1 MYICNDCG
9 HTFMAPIENSCD
21 RTDEWEY
28 GCKLC
33 ESPNFDR
40 TRPLKVRTAT
50 EKMLHCQ
57 LRYGI
62 ELDYLNSGRIETLFE
77 NNLTIRNMTR
87 YTILSKH
94 YLQQLQVKNSNVI

>member
-1 MYICNDCG
+1 MYQCLTKGCQI
-9 HTFMAPIENSCD
+9 TFPNTIERGDDVGDETYYVCPQCL
-21 RTDEWEY
+21 TDNYEAIRPKREP
-28 GCKLC
+28 KL
-33 ESPNFDR
+33 
-40 TRPLKVRTAT
+40 RTAT

-87 YTILSKH
+87 YTIMSKH
-94 YLQQLQVKNSNVI
+94 YLNQLNK

>member
-1 MYICNDCG
+1 MYQCLTKGCQI
-9 HTFMAPIENSCD
+9 TFPNTIELSGPDN
-21 RTDEWEY
+21 DEWYNVCPQCLTDNYEAIRP
-28 GCKLC
+28 KR
-33 ESPNFDR
+33 ESKIR
-40 TRPLKVRTAT
+40 SAT

-94 YLQQLQVKNSNVI
+94 YLNQLQP